1 MVLGTR
7 SKLLLSLAL
16 ICIVA
21 ALFCSL
27 AEAKPSID
35 FEFYKNNGYG
45 IGDEIGGVWTIT
57 AKVSTDVQY
66 VEFYLDDQLQQNVT
80 TAPFSWQFDTLNYPA
95 GSHAIRALAYDSTGS
110 AMLEV
115 TRNFQDTPTL
125 TVMTPIIAV
134 VIVVA
139 VVAFGFAIF
148 RMTKSKKPT

>member
-1 MVLGTR
+1 MVVFLFG
-7 SKLLLSLAL
+7 
-16 ICIVA
+16 A
-21 ALFCSL
+21 A

-66 VEFYLDDQLQQNVT
+66 VEFYLDDHLKLNDT

-95 GSHAIRALAYDSTGS
+95 GSHAIKAVAYDSSGSS
-110 AMLEV
+110 AMLQV

-125 TVMTPIIAV
+125 TVMTPILAA
-134 VIVVA
+134 VIVVV
-139 VVAFGFAIF
+139 VVAFSFGIF
-148 RMTKSKKPT
+148 RVIKAKKST